1 MSGERDLARLLASLQ
16 VTAREG
22 EFVFVSQ
29 PRPDPGLAAIAEA
42 SVREVEGVTY
52 VLPRAKADALRLAY
66 DFPAAWLSLG
76 VHSALD
82 AVGLTAAVA
91 TALAHHGIPCNVLA
105 GFHHDHLLVAA
116 DRREQALAIL
126 SALSTAAPSRDN
138 QPA

>member
-22 EFVFVSQ
+22 EFVFVS
-29 PRPDPGLAAIAEA
+29 RPDADPGPAAQAEA
-42 SVREVEGVTY
+42 SVREAEGVTY

-66 DFPAAWLSLG
+66 DFRAAWLSLG

-91 TALAHHGIPCNVLA
+91 TALARHGIACNVLA

-116 DRREQALAIL
+116 ERREEALAVL
-126 SALSTAAPSRDN
+126 SALSVQASAH
-138 QPA
+138 